1 APPPLRH
8 PVWTRVGG
16 FALLLVAAAV
26 WTLRIPRDAPA
37 SWLTPGP
44 TRPLEARL
52 TYAALDTYRAHVP
65 MRGQPPAAAPLPLR
79 ELARLEERQDWQG
92 LAAAYLYAGAPRQ
105 ALATLRAAPASANRD
120 SDRAVA
126 TALGRGGPPEQ
137 ASLDEALALLDGALL
152 QRPDHPQA
160 LWNRALVLRDMDL
173 PLLAADA
180 FEALAHQR
188 EPGWS
193 TEARAQAQRLRD
205 ETLARGRAWWQAFEA
220 TKDLVVDLGARLP
233 LEEAARLPGS
243 VRLAFY
249 DAVRAAP
256 SREATLR
263 LLPLADTLDRAYG
276 GTVLRAYVTRVAAR
290 DFLRRGPLARDYA
303 RFVRN
308 KLPSR
313 EAFLEALKRS
323 GEDDLYVGALGYELR
338 DGRPVDTD
346 AFTRAADGLGDPWF
360 HLLAERERANQ
371 EVRAGR
377 WWKAEARV
385 LEALRTCQEQRLDYR
400 CADLRRWLTDMYLY
414 ELHRPADASVH
425 ALRGWQLAKAQGE
438 WELERQFLQELAQVA
453 RLHHRLPTASAYL
466 RESLARTPEDRHQ
479 RGYVHRNLASVAWR
493 GFRVDEARHELEQAM
508 ASGLPLEMHGALVL
522 SDLARFGPMLGAAD
536 AMRRA
541 LSELR
546 QGEPR
551 PGERALMDFIEGQF
565 KLEHDP
571 VAGRQL
577 LWSAITQAEAW
588 PDDANARRALA
599 YAHAALASEAG
610 RTGAFT
616 EVLALVGR
624 QLKRGEVPERCV
636 LAVSV
641 QHERTVA
648 VALGP
653 AGTVRGHYAP
663 GRTAPLGQDASG
675 LVPAPLQDALRGCAR
690 VEVLA
695 PPPVHGLPG
704 LLPPDLAWSY
714 RMGPAATEG
723 LAPREGTHLV
733 VSGVDTPVALGLPRL
748 PPMPPTG
755 ADPLRVTLEG
765 ARATPSRVLE
775 AMGSATEVELHAH
788 GVFSPEL
795 SDASLLMLAPERD
808 GRYVLTA
815 SQVRA
820 QRLSGAPLVFLAA
833 CSAARTAPFP
843 HESFSLPAAFLDAGA
858 RAVLAATVDI
868 PDSAGRFF
876 NAVRERIRAGAP
888 PAVALRDE
896 RLRWLEAAPGDR
908 WVHDVLLFE

>member
-1 APPPLRH
+1 MTADCPNLSAFVDGGLPLEDQDGFRAHLASCEVCWVRLHELLQVDVLGRMAFAEEAEVREAASAPWPQPPTATVMEAPPPLRH
-8 PVWTRVGG
+8 PIWTRVGG
-16 FALLLVAAAV
+16 PALLLVAAAV

-65 MRGQPPAAAPLPLR
+65 MRGQPSVAAPLPLR

-92 LAAAYLYAGAPRQ
+92 LAAAYLYAGDPRQ

-126 TALGRGGPPEQ
+126 TALGRVGPPEQ
-137 ASLDEALALLDGALL
+137 ASLDEA
-152 QRPDHPQA
+152 
-160 LWNRALVLRDMDL
+160 
-173 PLLAADA
+173 
-180 FEALAHQR
+180 
-188 EPGWS
+188 
-193 TEARAQAQRLRD
+193 
-205 ETLARGRAWWQAFEA
+205 
-220 TKDLVVDLGARLP
+220 
-233 LEEAARLPGS
+233 
-243 VRLAFY
+243 
-249 DAVRAAP
+249 
-256 SREATLR
+256 
-263 LLPLADTLDRAYG
+263 
-276 GTVLRAYVTRVAAR
+276 
-290 DFLRRGPLARDYA
+290 
-303 RFVRN
+303 
-308 KLPSR
+308 
-313 EAFLEALKRS
+313 
-323 GEDDLYVGALGYELR
+323 
-338 DGRPVDTD
+338 
-346 AFTRAADGLGDPWF
+346 
-360 HLLAERERANQ
+360 
-371 EVRAGR
+371 
-377 WWKAEARV
+377 
-385 LEALRTCQEQRLDYR
+385 
-400 CADLRRWLTDMYLY
+400 
-414 ELHRPADASVH
+414 
-425 ALRGWQLAKAQGE
+425 
-438 WELERQFLQELAQVA
+438 
-453 RLHHRLPTASAYL
+453 
-466 RESLARTPEDRHQ
+466 
-479 RGYVHRNLASVAWR
+479 
-493 GFRVDEARHELEQAM
+493 
-508 ASGLPLEMHGALVL
+508 
-522 SDLARFGPMLGAAD
+522 
-536 AMRRA
+536 
-541 LSELR
+541 
-546 QGEPR
+546 
-551 PGERALMDFIEGQF
+551 
-565 KLEHDP
+565 
-571 VAGRQL
+571 
-577 LWSAITQAEAW
+577 
-588 PDDANARRALA
+588 
-599 YAHAALASEAG
+599 
-610 RTGAFT
+610 
-616 EVLALVGR
+616 LALVGR

-653 AGTVRGHYAP
+653 TGTVRGHYAP

-704 LLPPDLAWSY
+704 LLPLDIAWSY

-723 LAPREGTHLV
+723 LAPRKGTHLV

-748 PPMPPTG
+748 PPMPPTV

-820 QRLSGAPLVFLAA
+820 RRLSGAPLVFLAA